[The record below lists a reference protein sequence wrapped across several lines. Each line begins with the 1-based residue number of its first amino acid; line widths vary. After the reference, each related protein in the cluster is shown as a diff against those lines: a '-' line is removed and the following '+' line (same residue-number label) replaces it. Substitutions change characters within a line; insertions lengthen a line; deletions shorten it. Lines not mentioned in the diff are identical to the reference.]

1 MYSNT
6 NEDNSVPSSKNVKS
20 DIIEVASFDLV
31 QNTISNQSKDCKKS
45 PISKKFSLKNAISR
59 IPKTTRNNLLSI
71 KKENAIIKPNLSIN
85 NNNIPNTIQN
95 KDHNYPLLYEKKA
108 N

>member
-1 MYSNT
+1 MVLDSNT

-45 PISKKFSLKNAISR
+45 PSSKKFSLKNAISR

-71 KKENAIIKPNLSIN
+71 KNESNSKIIFKS
-85 NNNIPNTIQN
+85 NILQLNVM
-95 KDHNYPLLYEKKA
+95 
-108 N
+108 